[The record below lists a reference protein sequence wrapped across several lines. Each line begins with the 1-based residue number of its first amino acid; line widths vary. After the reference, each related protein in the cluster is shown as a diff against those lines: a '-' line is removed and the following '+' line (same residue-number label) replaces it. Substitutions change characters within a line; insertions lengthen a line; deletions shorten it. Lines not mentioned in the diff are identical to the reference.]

1 MSRGRRAASSVRYDT
16 GMFLQTPPPTD
27 TLPPAGDAVPTVPA
41 EPLDQFHQLV
51 ESWLPGGLT
60 QYLIA
65 LIVILA
71 LALLVRRWLNSRR
84 ESAYFR
90 RHANEVRERQARVA
104 EERQAAGRLA
114 TRIIATSS
122 TSKIAGF
129 EIKRQVEALFTD
141 GHASGADAVAAV
153 KAIAARKGAN
163 ALINLRSE
171 RHASGK
177 YVANGDAVIVQPREA
192 GPHS

>member
-1 MSRGRRAASSVRYDT
+1 
-16 GMFLQTPPPTD
+16 MFWQTPPIEPQPAPT
-27 TLPPAGDAVPTVPA
+27 GDATPTVPA
-41 EPLDQFHQLV
+41 EPLEQARQLV

-71 LALLVRRWLNSRR
+71 AALLLRRWLSGRR

-90 RHANEVRERQARVA
+90 QHAREVKQRQAQVEQERQS
-104 EERQAAGRLA
+104 AGRLA
-114 TRIIATSS
+114 SRIIATSS
-122 TSKIAGF
+122 TSEIAGF

-141 GHASGADAVAAV
+141 GHASAADAVAVVKALAV
-153 KAIAARKGAN
+153 KKGAN

-177 YVANGDAVIVQPREA
+177 YVANADAVIVQPREA
-192 GPHS
+192 EADS

>member
-1 MSRGRRAASSVRYDT
+1 
-16 GMFLQTPPPTD
+16 MFLQTPPPTE
-27 TLPPAGDAVPTVPA
+27 TPPAPPVGDPAPALPA
-41 EPLDQFHQLV
+41 EPLDEAQRWLNSLIPDATTQF
-51 ESWLPGGLT
+51 
-60 QYLIA
+60 LIA
-65 LIVILA
+65 IGVILV
-71 LALLVRRWLNSRR
+71 LALLVRRWLNGRR

-122 TSKIAGF
+122 TSEIAGF

-171 RHASGK
+171 RHPSGK
-177 YVANGDAVIVQPREA
+177 YVANGDAVIVQPRELDA
-192 GPHS
+192 AD